1 MSIQQISIPKPC
13 HEQWSQMVPA
23 NSGRYCYHCCK
34 TVIDFTVMSNDEI
47 IKLLAAKDN
56 VCGRF
61 GQMQL
66 IEINAGIGANKK
78 RSLSW
83 IGILTAAI
91 ISLTQLEK
99 AEAKTRHS
107 IEQGEFQRKSNL
119 LIPVPTGVQIL
130 VKGLVT
136 EKGTNVPIPGATVR
150 CKNGESASTDVDG
163 EFKFLELSETDTLVV
178 GFIGFK
184 TQEIR
189 LVDIAD
195 RSQIKIELEPE
206 PLTEQFV
213 VVGGVFVRHSF
224 IHRLWHKIK
233 NIF

>member
-23 NSGRYCYHCCK
+23 NSGRYCDHCCK
-34 TVIDFTVMSNDEI
+34 TVTDFTVMSNDEI
-47 IKLLAAKDN
+47 IKHLSAKDN
-56 VCGRF
+56 ICGRF
-61 GQMQL
+61 GQIQL

-99 AEAKTRHS
+99 AEAKTRHNL
-107 IEQGEFQRKSNL
+107 EQGEFQRKSNL
-119 LIPVPTGVQIL
+119 RIPVPAGGQIL

-136 EKGTNVPIPGATVR
+136 EKESNIPIPGATVR
-150 CKNGESASTDVDG
+150 CKNGESTSTGVDG
-163 EFKFLELSETDTLVV
+163 EFKLLDLSETDTLVV
-178 GFIGFK
+178 SFIGFK

-189 LVDIAD
+189 LADVAD

-213 VVGGVFVRHSF
+213 VVGGAFVLHSF
-224 IHRLWHKIK
+224 VHRLWHKIK